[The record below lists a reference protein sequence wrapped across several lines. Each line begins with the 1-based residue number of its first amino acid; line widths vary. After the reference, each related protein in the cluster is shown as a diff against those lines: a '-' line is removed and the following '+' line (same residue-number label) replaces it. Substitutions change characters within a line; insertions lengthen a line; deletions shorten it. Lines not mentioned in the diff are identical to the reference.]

1 MIEALFFIILLNFL
15 YGLFR
20 FGSRINPVTILTA
33 GFLVESVVCLL
44 YKSEWG
50 LESFQLKTLILV
62 GGGITVYTC
71 VCALVN
77 RYSKPR
83 TVVFLDNEFWTI
95 KTNYLCVFLVA
106 NVVIQYLVYKYTL
119 AYSGG
124 SDLGTALAE
133 IDREAKFGESDFQL
147 PIVLR
152 NLWFLFNCLTYCMLL
167 QLARLFI
174 SKKVNKKFWLM
185 LAFTIVSFM
194 GGFLSGSRNAS
205 VSMFVFF
212 IACYMVLLTKKYGKK
227 KLKIS
232 FRKIFIFTL
241 AAVTAVLVFLKS
253 TEWIGRD
260 LSTWG
265 EGYYFAFYCGAEI
278 KNIDTYVY
286 ETHPKSSSFGY
297 YTLPF
302 LPKEKSGFQILRF
315 RNNGAYMLG
324 NVYTCFLNYYQ
335 DFGIVGS
342 MFCMAF
348 MALVMQKLYMRALS
362 SATIN
367 SKVIDISIIIYAF
380 MCRHLFM
387 SFFAERFYGAFK
399 WDTVK
404 IIIELLLLSYVLYRY
419 CRVKLPE

>member
-33 GFLVESVVCLL
+33 GFLVESTVCLL
-44 YKSEWG
+44 YKPEWG

-62 GGGITVYTC
+62 GGGITVYTG

-77 RYSKPR
+77 CYSRPR
-83 TVVFLDNEFWTI
+83 SVVPLDNELWTI
-95 KTNYLCVFLVA
+95 KTNYLWVFLVA
-106 NVVIQYLVYKYTL
+106 NVVIQYFVYKYTL

-124 SDLGTALAE
+124 SDLGAALAE
-133 IDREAKFGESDFQL
+133 IDREAKFGESEFQL

-152 NLWFLFNCLTYCMLL
+152 NLWFLFNCLSYCMLL
-167 QLARLFI
+167 QLSRLLI
-174 SKKVNKKFWLM
+174 SKKTNKKFWLM
-185 LAFTIVSFM
+185 LAFAIISFM

-205 VSMFVFF
+205 ISMIVFF
-212 IACYMVLLTKKYGKK
+212 IVCYTVLLTKKYGKK

-232 FRKIFIFTL
+232 FRKIFICALTAFV
-241 AAVTAVLVFLKS
+241 AVFAFLKS
-253 TEWIGRD
+253 TELIGRD
-260 LSTWG
+260 LSAWG

-278 KNIDTYVY
+278 KNIDTYVS
-286 ETHPKSSSFGY
+286 ETHPKTSFGY

-302 LPKEKSGFQILRF
+302 LPKEKSNYQILRF
-315 RNNGAYMLG
+315 RTNGAYMLG

-335 DFGIVGS
+335 DFGIWGS
-342 MFCMAF
+342 MLCMAF
-348 MALVMQKLYMRALS
+348 MAFIMQKLYMRSLA

-367 SKVIDISIIIYAF
+367 SKVVDMSIIMYAF

-404 IIIELLLLSYVLYRY
+404 VIIELLLLSYVLYRY
-419 CRVKLPE
+419 CCTRLQE

>member
-33 GFLVESVVCLL
+33 GFLVESIVCLL

-77 RYSKPR
+77 RYSRPKS
-83 TVVFLDNEFWTI
+83 VVFLENELWTI
-95 KTNYLCVFLVA
+95 KTIYLWVFLVA
-106 NVVIQYLVYKYTL
+106 NAVIQYLVYKYTL

-124 SDLGTALAE
+124 SDLGAALAE
-133 IDREAKFGESDFQL
+133 IDREAKFGETEFQL

-152 NLWFLFNCLTYCMLL
+152 NLWFLFSCLNYCILL
-167 QLARLFI
+167 QLARLLI
-174 SKKVNKKFWLM
+174 SKKTNKKFWLM
-185 LAFTIVSFM
+185 LAFAIVSFM

-205 VSMFVFF
+205 VSMIVFF
-212 IACYMVLLTKKYGKK
+212 IACYTVLLTKKYGKK

-232 FRKIFIFTL
+232 FRKIFACAL
-241 AAVTAVLVFLKS
+241 AAFLAVFAFLKS

-265 EGYYFAFYCGAEI
+265 EGYYFAFYCGAEM

-286 ETHPKSSSFGY
+286 ESHPKTSFGY

-302 LPKEKSGFQILRF
+302 LPKEKSSYQILRF

-342 MFCMAF
+342 MLCMAF
-348 MALVMQKLYMRALS
+348 MAFIMQKLYMRALA
-362 SATIN
+362 SAAVN
-367 SKVIDISIIIYAF
+367 SKIVDISIIMYAF
-380 MCRHLFM
+380 MGRHLFM

-404 IIIELLLLSYVLYRY
+404 VIIELLLLSYVLYRY
-419 CRVKLPE
+419 CCTRLQK